1 MLTYSTIAVTGAS
14 GFVGRHIV
22 TELLSRGCRV
32 RALVQNREKAR
43 AALPKAGGLTLVT
56 GDARKEDDVTELL
69 SGADACINLIGI
81 IRENRLEKKTFRELH
96 VNVTRRLVHACERLG
111 VKRFVQMSA
120 LGAAETGEAEYQR
133 TKFEGEAIVRQ
144 SGLAWTIF
152 RPSLIHGLGGEF
164 IEQAASWASGHVAPW
179 IFLPYFRKMTEDK
192 RVPLGSMNESDP
204 LVQPVAVQDVA
215 WAFGESLENSASV
228 GEVYNLAGSEVLSW
242 PQMLEWVRDHTAGS
256 NHRLKPF
263 GIPGKLA
270 ALGAKAADL
279 IGLGGLL
286 PHDEGMA
293 LMGSQDSIAAL
304 DKARTHLKF
313 APKPFRATFAAYA
326 PQL

>member
-1 MLTYSTIAVTGAS
+1 MLTQPTIAVTGGS
-14 GFVGRHIV
+14 GFVGRHV
-22 TELLSRGCRV
+22 VVELLNRGYCVRV
-32 RALVQNREKAR
+32 LVQNRQKAR
-43 AALPKAGGLTLVT
+43 EALPRSGSLTLVS
-56 GDARKEDDVTELL
+56 GDARNEGDVTELL
-69 SGADACINLIGI
+69 TGADACVNLIGI

-120 LGAAETGEAEYQR
+120 LGASDTGEAEYQR
-133 TKFEGEAIVRQ
+133 TKFEGESIVRQ
-144 SGLAWTIF
+144 SSLGWTIF
-152 RPSLIHGLGGEF
+152 RPSLIHGVGGEF
-164 IEQAASWASGHVAPW
+164 IEQAASWASGHVQPW

-204 LVQPVAVQDVA
+204 LVQPVAVEDVA
-215 WAFGESLENSASV
+215 WAFAESLENNLSV

-242 PQMLEWVRDHTAGS
+242 PEMLEWIRDHTAGS

-270 ALGAKAADL
+270 ALGAKAAEF

-293 LMGSQDSIAAL
+293 IMGSQDSIAAL

-313 APKPFRATFAAYA
+313 SPKPFRATFAAYA